1 MSKPEPPGYNTEN
14 MPDAEDTQAQ
24 AIQNRIAHIN
34 WFHQIDLGHG
44 VITSGNRRTQQELAG
59 FFLPEDLT
67 GKTFLDVGAW
77 DGLFSFEAER
87 RGASRVLA
95 TDSFVWQ
102 GNVPGKSK
110 EGFLAAREILKSRVE
125 DKEIEPLQISPESVG
140 MWDVVLF
147 AGVLYHMEH
156 PMLALQKVASVTK
169 ELLIVETAT
178 DFEFKRRPALAFYP
192 GQELGLDSTNW
203 FAPNTKALLG
213 MLRNCGFKNL
223 VVVYKK
229 PLIRRIAAA
238 WQYMFQFRQLPW
250 VTIQQARVAVH
261 ARR

>member
-1 MSKPEPPGYNTEN
+1 MSMPNAENT
-14 MPDAEDTQAQ
+14 AQ
-24 AIQNRIAHIN
+24 LIRSRIAHIN

-44 VITSGNRRTQQELAG
+44 VTTPGDCKSQQKLAG
-59 FFLPEDLT
+59 VGLPNDLT
-67 GKTFLDVGAW
+67 GKTFLDIGAW
-77 DGLFSFEAER
+77 DGFFSFEAER

-125 DKEIEPLQISPESVG
+125 DKEIEPLEISPETVG

-178 DFEFKRRPALAFYP
+178 DLEFKRRPAMAFYP
-192 GQELGLDSTNW
+192 GSELALDSTNW
-203 FAPNTKALLG
+203 FGPNTLAVLG
-213 MLRNCGFKNL
+213 MLQRCGFKQL
-223 VVVYKK
+223 TVVYKK
-229 PLIRRIAAA
+229 TLIRRILSAG
-238 WQYMFQFRQLPW
+238 QYIFRFKQMPW
-250 VTIQQARVAVH
+250 ITVQQGRVAVH